1 MGVAI
6 ALRARYGPV
15 MAATAR
21 ADPGKHRRPVQTD
34 GLPFEPVRRSVY
46 RADELYEGFDPARP
60 GSWVETADFRIY
72 ADFQANGGATTS
84 DSYTAMLRSLHDT
97 STTQLTAGVI
107 EGRKVVAIMGG
118 HQLRRDDPVY
128 ASVAKLAREL
138 AIRDFLVTTGGG
150 PGAMEASHLG
160 AFLVGE
166 KEDRLE
172 EAIRALAVVPAM
184 PQGLGEIL
192 DEDGR
197 ADMNLAAAAHE
208 WFTPAFEVYSSTEDP
223 GRTLS
228 VPTWH
233 YGHEPST
240 PLATDIGKLFQ
251 NSIRE
256 DGLLAIATHGI
267 VYSPGSAGTVQEIF
281 QDAAQN
287 YYESYGNRHSPMVL
301 LGVDYWTATL
311 PVAPVLA
318 NLFGDRYDEIVKL
331 TDDIDQAIR
340 FIEEATPA
348 HSALEKRLPAA
359 ELQPKNY

>member
-1 MGVAI
+1 M
-6 ALRARYGPV
+6 
-15 MAATAR
+15 TAR
-21 ADPGKHRRPVQTD
+21 AGARAGSGKRPRQVHAD
-34 GLPFEPVRRSVY
+34 GLQFEPVRRGVY
-46 RADELYEGFDPARP
+46 DADELYAGFEPARP
-60 GSWVETADFRIY
+60 ESWIETADFRIY
-72 ADFQANGGATTS
+72 AEFQASGGATTTN
-84 DSYTAMLRSLHDT
+84 SYTAMLRSLHDT
-97 STTQLTAGVI
+97 SMTQLTASVI
-107 EGRKVVAIMGG
+107 EGRNVVAVMGG

-128 ASVAKLAREL
+128 ASVARLAREL
-138 AIRDFLVTTGGG
+138 AARDFLVTTGGG

-160 AFLVGE
+160 AFLVAE
-166 KEDRLE
+166 QEDRLE
-172 EAIRALAVVPAM
+172 EALRALAVVPAM

-192 DEDGR
+192 DEHGR
-197 ADMNLAAAAHE
+197 ADMKLAAAAHE
-208 WFTPAFEVYSSTEDP
+208 WFAPAFEVYSSAENP

-240 PLATDIGKLFQ
+240 PLASDIAKLFQ

-267 VYSPGSAGTVQEIF
+267 VYAPGSAGTVQEIF

-301 LGVDYWTATL
+301 LGVDYWSARL
-311 PVAPVLA
+311 PVVPVLA

-331 TDDIDQAIR
+331 TDDIEQAIR

-348 HSALEKRLPAA
+348 HSVLERRLAAA
-359 ELQPKNY
+359 ELQPENY

>member
-1 MGVAI
+1 MT
-6 ALRARYGPV
+6 
-15 MAATAR
+15 AASEAGSRKTR
-21 ADPGKHRRPVQTD
+21 HPIRPA
-34 GLPFEPVRRSVY
+34 GLQFEPVRRNVY
-46 RADELYEGFDPARP
+46 RAEELYEGFDPARP
-60 GSWVETADFRIY
+60 DSWVETADFRIY
-72 ADFQANGGATTS
+72 AEFQAHGGATVS

-97 STTQLTAGVI
+97 STTQLTARVI
-107 EGRKVVAIMGG
+107 EDRKVVAVMGG

-128 ASVAKLAREL
+128 ATVARLAREL
-138 AIRDFLVTTGGG
+138 AARDFLVTTGGG

-172 EAIRALAVVPAM
+172 EAIRALAVVPGM
-184 PQGLGEIL
+184 PVGLGEIL
-192 DEDGR
+192 DEDGH
-197 ADMNLAAAAHE
+197 ADMKLARAAHK
-208 WFTPAFEVYSSTEDP
+208 WFTPVFEVYSSGKDP

-267 VYSPGSAGTVQEIF
+267 VYAPGSAGTVQEIF

-287 YYESYGNRHSPMVL
+287 FYESYGNRHSPMVL
-301 LGVDYWTATL
+301 LGIDYWSATL
-311 PVAPVLA
+311 PVVPVLS
-318 NLFGDRYDEIVKL
+318 NLFGDRYEEIVKL
-331 TDDIDQAIR
+331 TDDIEQAIR
-340 FIEEATPA
+340 FIEDATPA
-348 HSALEKRLPAA
+348 HSALEKCLPAA
-359 ELQPKNY
+359 ALQPGNY